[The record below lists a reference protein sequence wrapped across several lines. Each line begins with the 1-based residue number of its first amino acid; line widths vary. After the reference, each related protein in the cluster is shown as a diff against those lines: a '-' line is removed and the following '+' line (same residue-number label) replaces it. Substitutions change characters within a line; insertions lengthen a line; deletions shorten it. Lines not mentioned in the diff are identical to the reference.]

1 MPFFYAINTAMG
13 WFPLSVIAG
22 ILAGVGLIFA
32 RGAVSSGMAS
42 YLFVGIMGLV
52 YVLGAGAQAIVRGEN
67 IWNIAGYAILMGI
80 VAGAFFFIQNVLQYK
95 AITMTPLISYLFLAV
110 TISTLLVLL
119 GYDIVQMYRAGTLAT
134 ISYYS
139 LAAIILSVVALV
151 LFQVAP
157 RQ

>member
-1 MPFFYAINTAMG
+1 MG